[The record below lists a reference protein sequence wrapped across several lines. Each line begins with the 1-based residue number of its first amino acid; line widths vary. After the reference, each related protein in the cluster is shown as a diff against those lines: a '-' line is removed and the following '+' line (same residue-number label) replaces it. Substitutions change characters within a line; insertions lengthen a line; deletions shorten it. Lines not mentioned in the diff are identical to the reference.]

1 MWWVGLKVAKE
12 IEIFP
17 QMHMQMQLPLLL
29 FYILIAIKL
38 IKPKPNHVCGYVM
51 YAVCIKN
58 NLFTAFT
65 QRVCINAWVAYYC
78 ITCFNKSS
86 LIPGSLTV
94 SFKKIANIF
103 LNKLRE
109 KGPFLHSCRKNT
121 LCFCKKREKRT
132 EMVEIVIREGRSLE
146 VTPTWSVATVTT
158 VMVFVC
164 LFVERS
170 IYRFGKV
177 SQTDLSP
184 LSWFTML
191 FFLFL
196 LSLKFD
202 FFLVWVFAVVEE
214 DKEESLVCFSGENQR
229 R

>member
-1 MWWVGLKVAKE
+1 MCV
-12 IEIFP
+12 
-17 QMHMQMQLPLLL
+17 
-29 FYILIAIKL
+29 
-38 IKPKPNHVCGYVM
+38 GYVM

-121 LCFCKKREKRT
+121 LCFCKKKKDRDGWGCNKGREIFGGNSN
-132 EMVEIVIREGRSLE
+132 MVCCHSHHSHGFC
-146 VTPTWSVATVTT
+146 
-158 VMVFVC
+158 VFVC
-164 LFVERS
+164 WKIHLQIWEGES
-170 IYRFGKV
+170 NW
-177 SQTDLSP
+177 LSP
-184 LSWFTML
+184 LSWFTM
-191 FFLFL
+191 LFL